1 MSLTVFFIH
10 GWGFDAGIWA
20 GIARLLPDWPSLH
33 FDRGYFGASQAPSP
47 DAPCL
52 AVTHSF
58 GTMLTLRDPPPH
70 CIGVLAINGFDR
82 FFAKPGSPGVHP
94 RILKRMIGQF
104 EKEPE
109 EVLRE
114 FRNRCGCDTPFT
126 LSNSQLLGE
135 DLQRL
140 ATMDCTPLGASI
152 DLPILSLQSETDP
165 ILPQAMRDN
174 VFAGAS
180 RLERK
185 TLAGGGHLLPLTE
198 PEACASTI
206 REFAGTI
213 A

>member
-1 MSLTVFFIH
+1 MPLTVLFIH
-10 GWGFDAGIWA
+10 GWGFDAGIWS
-20 GIARLLPDWPSLH
+20 GITRLLADWPVLH
-33 FDRGYFGASQAPSP
+33 FDRGYFGAPQTPSP
-47 DAPCL
+47 EGPCL
-52 AVTHSF
+52 VVTHSF
-58 GTMLTLRDPPPH
+58 GTMLALRDPPPH
-70 CIGVLAINGFDR
+70 CIGILAINGFDR
-82 FFAKPGSPGVHP
+82 FFAKPGAPGVHP

-114 FRNRCGCDTPFT
+114 FRNRCGCDAPFT
-126 LSNSQLLGE
+126 LCDGQLLGE
-135 DLQRL
+135 DLQQL
-140 ATMDCTPLGASI
+140 ATMDGTALCAGI
-152 DLPILSLQSETDP
+152 ELPILSLQSETDP

-174 VFAGAS
+174 VFAGAT

-198 PEACASTI
+198 PEACARAI

>member
-1 MSLTVFFIH
+1 MPLTVLFIH
-10 GWGFDAGIWA
+10 GWGFDAGIWSE
-20 GIARLLPDWPSLH
+20 ITHLLTDWPVLH
-33 FDRGYFGASQAPSP
+33 FDRGYFGAPRAPSP
-47 DAPCL
+47 DGPCL
-52 AVTHSF
+52 VVTHSF
-58 GTMLTLRDPPPH
+58 GTMLALRDPPPH
-70 CIGVLAINGFDR
+70 CIGILAINGFDR

-104 EKEPE
+104 DKEPE

-114 FRNRCGCDTPFT
+114 FRNRCGCDAPFT
-126 LSNSQLLGE
+126 LRDHQLLGE
-135 DLQRL
+135 DLERL
-140 ATMDCTPLGASI
+140 ATLDCTTVSASI

-165 ILPQAMRDN
+165 ILPKAMRDH

-185 TLAGGGHLLPLTE
+185 TLADGGHLLPLTE

-206 REFAGTI
+206 RDFAGTI